1 MENKAVLKNLYKK
14 KIRDQVFEQL
24 LNQITSGVWKPGEKI
39 LSENELTAIMGVSRI
54 SIREALQKLAAMDLV
69 ETYRGKGTFVKEFT
83 TNNYLKS
90 LTPMLL
96 LSKQDVRYVL
106 QYRRILELGII
117 DLYMSNLK
125 KRDINRLQKDL
136 DKMILYKDDLS
147 KYRIY
152 DLDFHVVLYE
162 MTGNP
167 VILKITN
174 MIRDI
179 LNSALGV
186 ALTEEGA
193 EEGIEFH
200 SKILKLIKERDTDN
214 LKLVVSEL
222 FDKIEE
228 DLDKEEAKAAKAAE
242 KEQ

>member
-1 MENKAVLKNLYKK
+1 MEKSVLKNLSKK

-24 LNQITSGVWKPGEKI
+24 LSQITSGVWKPGEKI
-39 LSENELTAIMGVSRI
+39 PSENELTEIMGVSRL
-54 SIREALQKLAAMDLV
+54 SIREALQRLAAMDLV

-83 TNNYLKS
+83 ANNYLKS

-96 LSKQDVRYVL
+96 LSKQDIRYVI
-106 QYRRILELGII
+106 QFRRIMDMGII
-117 DLYMSNLK
+117 DLYMNNVK
-125 KRDINRLQKDL
+125 KRDISRLQKDL
-136 DKMILYKDDLS
+136 DKMIYYKDNLA
-147 KYRIY
+147 KYRVY
-152 DLDFHVVLYE
+152 DLDFHVGLYE

-167 VILKITN
+167 VILKVTT

-179 LNSALGV
+179 LSSAMGA

-200 SKILKLIKERDTDN
+200 SKILKCIKEKDTEN
-214 LKLVVSEL
+214 LRQVISQL

-228 DLDKEEAKAAKAAE
+228 GLDQEE
-242 KEQ
+242 